1 MIIYETAW
9 DEDGESQQQFFQTKR
24 EAIEFAESYPT
35 TEGGEQYGMR
45 VIRIETPRPTASL
58 LFHVIKRQGGGY
70 ALSQK
75 TVWKNDAQKEH
86 DKKIESMGLEVA
98 E

>member
-1 MIIYETAW
+1 MIIYETRW
-9 DEDGESQQQFFQTKR
+9 QDRDGCQQEFFQTKR

-35 TEGGEQYGMR
+35 TEDGEQYPMEVVR
-45 VIRIETPRPTASL
+45 VETPRPTAQL
-58 LFHVIKRQGGGY
+58 LFSVISTRGGGY

-86 DKKIESMGLEVA
+86 EKVTESMGWEVA
-98 E
+98 K

>member
-9 DEDGESQQQFFQTKR
+9 FEDGEPEQQFFHTKR

-35 TEGGEQYGMR
+35 TEDGEQYPMR

-58 LFHVIKRQGGGY
+58 LFHVIKSQGGGY
-70 ALSQK
+70 ALSHK
-75 TVWKNDAQKEH
+75 TVWKNDAEKEH
-86 DKKIESMGLEVA
+86 DKVIESMGWEVT

>member
-1 MIIYETAW
+1 MIIYETTW
-9 DEDGESQQQFFQTKR
+9 HGEGEPEQQFFQTKR
-24 EAIEFAESYPT
+24 EAIEFAETYPT
-35 TEGGEQYGMR
+35 TEDGEQYPMR

-58 LFHVIKRQGGGY
+58 LFHVIKSQGGGY

-86 DKKIESMGLEVA
+86 DKEIESMGWEV
-98 E
+98 EK

>member
-9 DEDGESQQQFFQTKR
+9 YEGGETQQEIFQTKR

-35 TEGGEQYGMR
+35 TEDGEQYPMR

-58 LFHVIKRQGGGY
+58 LFHVIKSQGGGY

-75 TVWKNDAQKEH
+75 TVWKNDAEKEH
-86 DKKIESMGLEVA
+86 EKKLESMGWEVTK
-98 E
+98 

>member
-1 MIIYETAW
+1 MIIYETTW
-9 DEDGESQQQFFQTKR
+9 HEEGEPEQQFFQSKR
-24 EAIEFAESYPT
+24 EAIEFAETYPT
-35 TEGGEQYGMR
+35 TEDGEQYPMR

-58 LFHVIKRQGGGY
+58 LFHVIKKQGGGY

-86 DKKIESMGLEVA
+86 EKKIESMGWEVS